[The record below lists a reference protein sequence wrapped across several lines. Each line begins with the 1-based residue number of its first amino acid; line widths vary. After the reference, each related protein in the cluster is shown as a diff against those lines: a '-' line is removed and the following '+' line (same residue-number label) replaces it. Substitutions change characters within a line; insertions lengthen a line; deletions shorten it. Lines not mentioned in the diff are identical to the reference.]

1 MSIARKHGQLVFQKM
16 ERALLKLSSGQDAE
30 SIHSFRTTSRRLQTL
45 LEQIISK
52 RDAKRDRNQK
62 KLVKMLDR
70 IRRRAG
76 KVRDLDVQLAALRSL
91 KVPQEPR
98 RKTQLMQGLIELR
111 AKHEK
116 RLQKTLNKQT
126 IREIQKRLKRGAKQV
141 KLEAASDP
149 LSVARTMLAQVV
161 RPAGPVT
168 EDLLHQYRIVVKRA
182 RYAAEFA
189 PKSTEAVQFM
199 AQLKQL
205 QDALGN
211 WHDWLTLTQ
220 TAAERLG
227 DVNQSSLV
235 AALHNVTGG
244 KFRQA
249 VAALSALSTIQAR
262 TIQTARKGPP
272 AVVEQPNKRST
283 KSPALV
289 ARTETAA

>member
-1 MSIARKHGQLVFQKM
+1 MG
-16 ERALLKLSSGQDAE
+16 RALTNLSSGQDAE

-45 LEQIISK
+45 LEQIVAR

-62 KLVKMLDR
+62 KLLKMLDR
-70 IRRRAG
+70 IRKRAG

-98 RKTQLMQGLIELR
+98 RKTQLIQGLIELR

-141 KLEAASDP
+141 RLEAAGDP

-168 EDLLHQYRIVVKRA
+168 EDLLHRYRIVVKRA

-189 PKSTEAVQFM
+189 PRSAEAVQFM
-199 AQLKQL
+199 GQLKQL

-220 TAAERLG
+220 TAARRLG

-249 VAALSALSTIQAR
+249 VAALSALPTIQAR
-262 TIQTARKGPP
+262 TIQTARKGLP
-272 AVVEQPNKRST
+272 AVAEQAHKRST
-283 KSPALV
+283 KSPTLLR
-289 ARTETAA
+289 RTETAA